1 MKKKVLL
8 IAHFMDAQNE
18 KTNNRF
24 NYIAEQLCKED
35 VELEVITSDFSHR
48 QKKKRKIE
56 DNKIDKYKLTMLKEP
71 SYNKNISLRRFYSH
85 FILGKNLKKYLKG
98 IKEIPDIIYCA
109 VPSLNVA
116 KVAAKYANKNNIRF
130 IIDVQDLWPEA
141 FKLVFKVPIISNII
155 FYPMRKSADYIYKSA
170 NDIIAVSNTYLRR
183 ATKVNTQ
190 SKNQLS
196 VFLGTELKNFDMYSG
211 KKQYVDDNNVKLVY
225 IGTLGHSYDITCII
239 DAIKILKDKNIDN
252 IKFIVMGDGP
262 LKENFESYAK
272 SKGIQVEF
280 TGMLEY
286 KEMVKRLVNCDIAV
300 NPISKGAA
308 QSIINKVGDY
318 AAAALPVI
326 NTQECEEYRKLVED
340 YQIGFNCENGNIVD
354 ISQKIEKLCEDKNLI
369 EKLGKNNRKLAEEKF
384 DRQNT
389 YKKII
394 NVILN

>member
-155 FYPMRKSADYIYKSA
+155 FYPMKKSADYIYKSA
-170 NDIIAVSNTYLRR
+170 NDIIAVSDTYLRR

-211 KKQYVDDNNVKLVY
+211 KKQHVDDNNVKLVY

-262 LKENFESYAK
+262 LKENFENYAK
-272 SKGIQVEF
+272 SKGIQIEF

-340 YQIGFNCENGNIVD
+340 YQIGFNCENGNIID
-354 ISQKIEKLCEDKNLI
+354 ISQKIEKLCEDKTLRENL
-369 EKLGKNNRKLAEEKF
+369 GNNNRKLAEEKF
-384 DRQNT
+384 DRENT

-394 NVILN
+394 NIILN